1 MLQLQNINVY
11 YGESHILRDVTF
23 AIEAGQVACLMG
35 RNGVGKTTTL
45 KAVMGLLPVR
55 SGQISLDGTDI
66 TRVATDRRARNGL
79 AYVPQGREII
89 PHLTVRENLQLGF
102 WARAVKGDGAAEKAA
117 FDEVYQLFPKLTKIL
132 ERPGGVL
139 SGGEQQQL
147 AIGRAILSN
156 PKVLLLDEPTEGI
169 QPSVVDQI
177 EDVIIGF
184 KNSRRFAILLVE
196 QGLHFAARLAD
207 AYVIMAKGAVVATG
221 KTSEL
226 SAEEL
231 MLWSFLV
238 AATGRAMLEVLPQL
252 ADGCINYWE
261 AGNWA
266 LHDDAAPSGPRCG
279 RSRRRHPRS
288 AILYHS
294 AGEFNA
300 RSPSR
305 PARR

>member
-1 MLQLQNINVY
+1 MLQLKNINVY
-11 YGESHILRDVTF
+11 YGESHILRDVSFT
-23 AIEAGQVACLMG
+23 IEAGQVACLMG

-45 KAVMGLLPVR
+45 KAIMGLLPVR
-55 SGQISLDGTDI
+55 SGQIALDGTDI
-66 TRVATDRRARNGL
+66 TKAATDRRARKGL

-102 WARAVKGDGAAEKAA
+102 WARAVKNDGATEKAA
-117 FDEVYQLFPKLTKIL
+117 FDEVYQLFPKLTQIL

-147 AIGRAILSN
+147 AIGRAILSD

-207 AYVIMAKGAVVATG
+207 AYVIMAKGAVVAAG

-226 SAEEL
+226 SAEEVKRH
-231 MLWSFLV
+231 LV
-238 AATGRAMLEVLPQL
+238 V
-252 ADGCINYWE
+252 
-261 AGNWA
+261 
-266 LHDDAAPSGPRCG
+266 
-279 RSRRRHPRS
+279 
-288 AILYHS
+288 
-294 AGEFNA
+294 
-300 RSPSR
+300 
-305 PARR
+305 

>member
-1 MLQLQNINVY
+1 MLQLDKVNVY
-11 YGESHILRDVTF
+11 YGESHILRDVSF
-23 AIEAGQVACLMG
+23 AMEPGQVACLMG

-55 SGQISLDGTDI
+55 SGQIKMGSTAI
-66 TRVATDRRARNGL
+66 TREATDRRARRGL

-102 WARAVKGDGAAEKAA
+102 WARSESANGTPEKAA
-117 FDEVYQLFPKLTKIL
+117 FEEVFHLFPKLTQIL

-147 AIGRAILSN
+147 AIGRALLSD

-184 KNSRRFAILLVE
+184 KNQRRFAILLVE

-207 AYVIMAKGAVVATG
+207 AYVIMAKGAVVAAG

-226 SAEEL
+226 SAEEVKRH
-231 MLWSFLV
+231 LV
-238 AATGRAMLEVLPQL
+238 V
-252 ADGCINYWE
+252 
-261 AGNWA
+261 
-266 LHDDAAPSGPRCG
+266 
-279 RSRRRHPRS
+279 
-288 AILYHS
+288 
-294 AGEFNA
+294 
-300 RSPSR
+300 
-305 PARR
+305 

>member
-1 MLQLQNINVY
+1 MLELGKVNVY
-11 YGESHILRDVTF
+11 YGESHILRDVSF
-23 AIEAGQVACLMG
+23 AMEPGQVVCLMG
-35 RNGVGKTTTL
+35 RNGVGKSTTL

-55 SGQISLDGTDI
+55 SGRITLDGDDLTKE
-66 TRVATDRRARNGL
+66 ATDRRARRGL

-102 WARAVKGDGAAEKAA
+102 WARPTSSNGATEKAA
-117 FDEVYQLFPKLTKIL
+117 FEEVYQLFPKLAQIL

-184 KNSRRFAILLVE
+184 KNARRFAILLVE

-207 AYVIMAKGAVVATG
+207 AYVIMAKGAVVAAG
-221 KTSEL
+221 KTGEL
-226 SAEEL
+226 SAEEVKRH
-231 MLWSFLV
+231 LV
-238 AATGRAMLEVLPQL
+238 V
-252 ADGCINYWE
+252 
-261 AGNWA
+261 
-266 LHDDAAPSGPRCG
+266 
-279 RSRRRHPRS
+279 
-288 AILYHS
+288 
-294 AGEFNA
+294 
-300 RSPSR
+300 
-305 PARR
+305 

>member
-1 MLQLQNINVY
+1 MLHLHNINVY
-11 YGESHILRDVTF
+11 YGESHILRDVSF

-55 SGQISLDGTDI
+55 SGQIMLDGVDI
-66 TRVATDRRARNGL
+66 TKAATDRRARNGL

-102 WARAVKGDGAAEKAA
+102 WARATKSDGATEKAA
-117 FDEVYQLFPKLTKIL
+117 FDEVYQLFPKLTQIL

-207 AYVIMAKGAVVATG
+207 AYVIMAKGAVVAAG

-226 SAEEL
+226 SAEEVKRH
-231 MLWSFLV
+231 LV
-238 AATGRAMLEVLPQL
+238 V
-252 ADGCINYWE
+252 
-261 AGNWA
+261 
-266 LHDDAAPSGPRCG
+266 
-279 RSRRRHPRS
+279 
-288 AILYHS
+288 
-294 AGEFNA
+294 
-300 RSPSR
+300 
-305 PARR
+305 